1 MGRDAIKAS
10 AGGMEAVCAPL
21 GASHVW
27 ILHTFVRSRM
37 YTDDRPSAAR
47 CGPSGQAS
55 THSSVRVG
63 SEGWPSSQHPPGDQ
77 GPVLGLSA
85 IGTHSQKQLSRA
97 NLFPNAAAMLIY
109 KLHW

>member
-1 MGRDAIKAS
+1 M
-10 AGGMEAVCAPL
+10 
-21 GASHVW
+21 
-27 ILHTFVRSRM
+27 HTVDRS
-37 YTDDRPSAAR
+37 SAAS
-47 CGPSGQAS
+47 CGPSGHAS
-55 THSSVRVG
+55 ADSGIRVG
-63 SEGWPSSQHPPGDQ
+63 SEGWPSSRHPPGDQ

>member
-1 MGRDAIKAS
+1 M
-10 AGGMEAVCAPL
+10 
-21 GASHVW
+21 W
-27 ILHTFVRSRM
+27 ILHAFVRSR
-37 YTDDRPSAAR
+37 THTVEQSSAAS
-47 CGPSGQAS
+47 CGPSGHAS
-55 THSSVRVG
+55 TDSGIGVG
-63 SEGWPSSQHPPGDQ
+63 SEGWPSSRHPPGDQ

>member
-1 MGRDAIKAS
+1 M
-10 AGGMEAVCAPL
+10 
-21 GASHVW
+21 
-27 ILHTFVRSRM
+27 HTVDRS
-37 YTDDRPSAAR
+37 SAAS
-47 CGPSGQAS
+47 CGPSGHAS
-55 THSSVRVG
+55 TDSGIRVG
-63 SEGWPSSQHPPGDQ
+63 SEGWPSSRHPPGDQ